1 MKRERVINT
10 KLGTKTLENEI
21 ICDRW
26 NAFNANFVTRC
37 LHRFPAFLS
46 QVSRSTLTINKSL
59 SSEKCQR
66 NMIFHRKIRKLLF
79 YRWYIEKLE
88 NDNFRARQFLPIVIS
103 TFQPF
108 LFFNSYHGMVI
119 RQCDHERAHVETRP
133 FRVLLFCLF
142 YIFFKWAHWSVEE

>member
-1 MKRERVINT
+1 MKIFVIV
-10 KLGTKTLENEI
+10 
-21 ICDRW
+21 RW

-37 LHRFPAFLS
+37 LHSFPAFFS
-46 QVSRSTLTINKSL
+46 QLSRSTLTINKSL

-66 NMIFHRKIRKLLF
+66 NMIFHPKLRKLLF

-103 TFQPF
+103 TLHTF

-119 RQCDHERAHVETRP
+119 RQCDHERAQVEILP
-133 FRVLLFCLF
+133 FRVVLLFF
-142 YIFFKWAHWSVEE
+142 YFIFS